1 MLLMNGYSQSPSW
14 IEFKDASTTVAE
26 GSWTP
31 IELSN
36 SEFWGDAGAEKDK
49 SWFISSLFEGVGTL
63 LLEGD
68 ECESGICSVL
78 IVSMG
83 DKAGS
88 DCGNAEEKKRHIS
101 NNFLGFPPLCCKNW
115 FWIPKFSSIPD
126 RLASI
131 AFITSI
137 KFRSKSFEALINKRD
152 EH

>member
-101 NNFLGFPPLCCKNW
+101 NNFLGFPPPLLQKLILDTKIFLHTWSFSFHCLHNINQIQIQI
-115 FWIPKFSSIPD
+115 FWSLDK
-126 RLASI
+126 
-131 AFITSI
+131 
-137 KFRSKSFEALINKRD
+137 
-152 EH
+152 